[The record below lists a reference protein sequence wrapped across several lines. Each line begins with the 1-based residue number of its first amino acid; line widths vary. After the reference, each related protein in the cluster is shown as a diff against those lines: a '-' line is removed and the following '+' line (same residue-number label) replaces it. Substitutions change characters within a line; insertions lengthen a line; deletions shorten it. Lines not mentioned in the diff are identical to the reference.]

1 MVYPTLRVSPQR
13 INMVVTPVLTIRV
26 QCDYKMAAAAAAM
39 VTIIYCR
46 EA

>member
-1 MVYPTLRVSPQR
+1 
-13 INMVVTPVLTIRV
+13 MVVTPVLTIRV
-26 QCDYKMAAAAAAM
+26 QCDYKMAAAAM